1 MLVDCGGK
9 GRMSD
14 SGLFLSSQLK
24 RFLERAAKSFPP
36 PEPLGRHG
44 IVNYHILCDGGFAQI
59 LHMQRPYTQTE
70 WESQMRGYGLMG
82 ALIQHVWYHHVPITS
97 LPPIITWLPRHC
109 KLIITSVVIL
119 HNFMLRENSVED
131 IVRRFPSLAE
141 SSAPVRSQS
150 RQAFNEA
157 RRQRKRL
164 VNYFAEEDRI

>member
-1 MLVDCGGK
+1 
-9 GRMSD
+9 MSD

-82 ALIQHVWYHHVPITS
+82 ALI
-97 LPPIITWLPRHC
+97 PRDV
-109 KLIITSVVIL
+109 LSRTRLVSS
-119 HNFMLRENSVED
+119 RPD
-131 IVRRFPSLAE
+131 YE
-141 SSAPVRSQS
+141 SSTDHYMAS
-150 RQAFNEA
+150 
-157 RRQRKRL
+157 
-164 VNYFAEEDRI
+164 